1 MGLGRPRKSGG
12 DGCWENGWQIR
23 SPITRKVD
31 LGFQESVFLLMVFLL
46 CFIIWYCLKM
56 KERERERSMFSG
68 CENARSFSWGGGFF
82 GFWVWLV
89 SGFSA
94 VFCLCVCACVR
105 ERYMVLREKRD
116 TDEWESWIV
125 FLFFFSFFN
134 FYFICGME

>member
-46 CFIIWYCLKM
+46 CFIIWYCLKK

-94 VFCLCVCACVR
+94 VFCLCVCVR
-105 ERYMVLREKRD
+105 VWEKIYGFKRKERHRHRRMGKLD
-116 TDEWESWIV
+116 CFSFL
-125 FLFFFSFFN
+125 FLFF
-134 FYFICGME
+134 